1 MGNTLAYC
9 RTQILYL
16 NSRLINSEI
25 ELKDYRRNVDALL
38 RSVGWQARIHFDSII
53 FS

>member
-1 MGNTLAYC
+1 MGNTLADC
-9 RTQILYL
+9 RAQILHL

-25 ELKDYRRNVDALL
+25 GLNDYRRSVQALL
-38 RSVGWQARIHFDSII
+38 RKAGWQARIHFDSII